1 MFNLALIC
9 DAAASAAPEVAAPA
23 AAPADPATQ
32 VAEQPNVLMQFLP
45 IFLILIVFMFFMS
58 RGQKKQQMKR
68 QEMLD
73 RIAKGDEVLLASGIY
88 GKVAE
93 VSQEDLVVEI
103 AGGVVIKVAKAG
115 IANVV
120 TEEEPKTK

>member
-9 DAAASAAPEVAAPA
+9 DAAANGGEAVAATDA
-23 AAPADPATQ
+23 AAATS
-32 VAEQPNVLMQFLP
+32 ALHPLMRLAP
-45 IFLILIVFMFFMS
+45 IFIILIVFMFFMS

-88 GKVAE
+88 GKVSE
-93 VSQEDLVVEI
+93 VRQDDFMVEI
-103 AGGVVIKVAKAG
+103 SGGVVIKVAKAG

-120 TEEEPKTK
+120 PGEEPKTK